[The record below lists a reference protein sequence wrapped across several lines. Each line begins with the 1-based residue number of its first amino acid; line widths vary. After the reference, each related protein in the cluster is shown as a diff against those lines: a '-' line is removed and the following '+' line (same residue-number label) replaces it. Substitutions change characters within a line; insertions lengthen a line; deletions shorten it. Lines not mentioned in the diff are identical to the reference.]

1 MAQVNAFNTALTR
14 IGFNNATAEAM
25 VNEGFDTLE
34 LLTEIEE
41 SDIDAMIKN
50 IRETRHLLGANAPG
64 NITFPFLANKR
75 FKAMHN
81 WVLELRRMGRPLNAG
96 LYVGAVI
103 ANAVARYSLESLR
116 TATLEDEVV
125 DKPKELLDLTKWE
138 TFWKQGKTYMH
149 RTQGAAKC
157 PSSYVFREHDAVTNE
172 MHLVAYADHD
182 DMLVN
187 TITLMGPCSEFDNQR
202 VYEEFKA
209 LVLKGPGWSFIKS
222 YDRTKNGRAAV
233 LALHCQCEGTSAI
246 QSRKASAYAKISAA
260 HYNGQHKTFTFD
272 NYVEAHQSAHNTLAD
287 LGEAVPET
295 KKVTDFLAG
304 ITDSR
309 LSGAKDLV
317 LGDAQKLQDF
327 EACQQYFKT
336 IVYNH
341 PRMSRAPDLQSYTT
355 KYQWQKNI
363 Y

>member
-1 MAQVNAFNTALTR
+1 L
-14 IGFNNATAEAM
+14 
-25 VNEGFDTLE
+25 
-34 LLTEIEE
+34 
-41 SDIDAMIKN
+41 
-50 IRETRHLLGANAPG
+50 
-64 NITFPFLANKR
+64 
-75 FKAMHN
+75 
-81 WVLELRRMGRPLNAG
+81 
-96 LYVGAVI
+96 
-103 ANAVARYSLESLR
+103 
-116 TATLEDEVV
+116 
-125 DKPKELLDLTKWE
+125 
-138 TFWKQGKTYMH
+138 
-149 RTQGAAKC
+149 
-157 PSSYVFREHDAVTNE
+157 
-172 MHLVAYADHD
+172 
-182 DMLVN
+182 
-187 TITLMGPCSEFDNQR
+187 
-202 VYEEFKA
+202 
-209 LVLKGPGWSFIKS
+209 